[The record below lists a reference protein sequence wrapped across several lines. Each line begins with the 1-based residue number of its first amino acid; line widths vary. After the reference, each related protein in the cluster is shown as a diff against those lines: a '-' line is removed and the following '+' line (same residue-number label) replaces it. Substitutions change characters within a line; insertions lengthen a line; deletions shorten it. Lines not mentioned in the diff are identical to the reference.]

1 MNSVEFQE
9 YGLQAE
15 EAKIICQILERE
27 KFDFVE
33 LSGGTYEELGWL
45 HKRESTKAREG
56 YFMEWA
62 DLIVPQL
69 SQTRSYV
76 TGGFKSAPAMVQA
89 LKTIDG
95 VGFGR
100 PICQEPNLPKDILD
114 GRISSVI
121 QSVIPDD
128 QYLLTTL
135 VAGTHLRQLAEGR
148 EPFDMSRQEQV
159 DNFMASVAVFME
171 RLKAGEVLS
180 WPDMQ

>member
-9 YGLQAE
+9 FGLQAE

-89 LKTIDG
+89 LKTVDG
-95 VGFGR
+95 IGFGR

-121 QSVIPDD
+121 QCVIPDD

-135 VAGTHLRQLAEGR
+135 VAGTHLRQLAEGG
-148 EPFDMSRQEQV
+148 EPFDMSRQEQM
-159 DNFMASVAVFME
+159 DKFMAAVAVFIE
-171 RLKAGEVLS
+171 RLKSGEVLS